1 MTTQKSFLLKVIFL
15 ITVVAALL
23 VYAFFFSKKRLVYAT
38 AGEKINLKFIVP
50 KDMVPG
56 EYVFYFENGDKATK
70 KLCFCLTEK
79 NTFPADC
86 SGDVLYLNK
95 NPGNERS
102 VPSKIGTGLCNI
114 QPVDCGEYAT
124 RIHLYKDSLSMT
136 DTMSVDIGIRIPQD
150 VKEADKI
157 NVVMNLYRLSDL
169 KNMYKDSLRLEKSI
183 VIKNGLANQ

>member
-1 MTTQKSFLLKVIFL
+1 MTTQKPFLLKVIFL
-15 ITVVAALL
+15 ITVVASLL
-23 VYAFFFSKKRLVYAT
+23 VYAFFFSKKKLVYAT
-38 AGEKINLKFIVP
+38 PGEKINLKFIVP
-50 KDMVPG
+50 KDIVPG
-56 EYVFYFENGDKATK
+56 EYVFDFENGDKATK

-102 VPSKIGTGLCNI
+102 VPSKIGTGLCNV
-114 QPVDCGEYAT
+114 QPVDCGGYAT
-124 RIHLYKDSLSMT
+124 RLHLVSLSMT
-136 DTMSVDIGIRIPQD
+136 DTISIDIGLRIPPD

-157 NVVMNLYRLSDL
+157 TVVMNLYRLPNL

-183 VIKNGLANQ
+183 VIKKKIS